1 MITTYVR
8 TGMDVSYQF
17 RINLDNNF
25 KTLSLRNCLTA
36 WVVMYISISYL
47 SMKIMRKNEL
57 FLTENNQVK
66 EAGLYELIDADNG
79 QALQSLAFNY
89 NRNESD
95 VELLEPEEIKNL
107 FAAEGIKVYEK
118 SDIPLNTLIKQEEN
132 GKPLWRLFIRLALL
146 FIAIEILL
154 LRFWK
159 NTQPTPSPALS

>member
-1 MITTYVR
+1 MVEKI
-8 TGMDVSYQF
+8 
-17 RINLDNNF
+17 I
-25 KTLSLRNCLTA
+25 RN
-36 WVVMYISISYL
+36 
-47 SMKIMRKNEL
+47 NEL

-95 VELLEPEEIKNL
+95 VELLEPAEIKNL
-107 FAAEGIKVYEK
+107 FSSKGIKVYDK
-118 SDIPLNTLIKQEEN
+118 TDIPINTLIKQEEN
-132 GKPLWRLFIRLALL
+132 GKPLWRLFIWLALL